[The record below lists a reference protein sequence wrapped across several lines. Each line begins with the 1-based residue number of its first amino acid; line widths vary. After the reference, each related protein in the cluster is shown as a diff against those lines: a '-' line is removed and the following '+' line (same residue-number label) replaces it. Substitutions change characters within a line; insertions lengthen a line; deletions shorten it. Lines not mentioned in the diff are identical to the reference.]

1 MNNPII
7 PKLETQQKYPLFY
20 AEATKTI
27 NDIIEHITKE
37 RGIYTSNIEP
47 DPKEHNIWF
56 NTNDNKIYRWVE
68 EEQSWKTISGNGGS
82 EIVYV
87 TEVESDFYN
96 GKTYI
101 FDGNKYGT
109 SISRVSPIEPITNFE
124 AILINCDFISSNNSN
139 YDIDIMF
146 KYINGDTNT
155 IKGIYYVKYIDGYC
169 IVTKLTDNIVIYGS
183 DIKGALLINAE
194 DAMNVPEGIVSG
206 ENYIE
211 IIDNEVEVIGIH
223 VDEASMLEIPKDITF
238 YPFQSFEIS
247 KLILY
252 GDINLYYS
260 NINESGG
267 SIDTLICYN
276 KNVELLD
283 NTQHTYIDTIIT
295 DHPIKV
301 SCVTVQTNNYSK
313 PPFGKINTMI
323 LCNTGNYYEIDN
335 NYNVELSHNPIPM
348 YTLYGKFNI
357 NFTLNYLITEYG
369 IVFTEIPEYIKIR
382 DFTETNPITLFIY
395 CKPEHKEQIQKLI
408 TDAKLAENI
417 HIIYRL
423 IEVNHISDEI
433 NIVNHS
439 DLDITI
445 YKNYI
450 K

>member
-238 YPFQSFEIS
+238 YPFQSFIPYL
-247 KLILY
+247 LIPVL
-252 GDINLYYS
+252 
-260 NINESGG
+260 
-267 SIDTLICYN
+267 
-276 KNVELLD
+276 
-283 NTQHTYIDTIIT
+283 NT
-295 DHPIKV
+295 
-301 SCVTVQTNNYSK
+301 
-313 PPFGKINTMI
+313 
-323 LCNTGNYYEIDN
+323 
-335 NYNVELSHNPIPM
+335 
-348 YTLYGKFNI
+348 
-357 NFTLNYLITEYG
+357 
-369 IVFTEIPEYIKIR
+369 
-382 DFTETNPITLFIY
+382 
-395 CKPEHKEQIQKLI
+395 
-408 TDAKLAENI
+408 
-417 HIIYRL
+417 
-423 IEVNHISDEI
+423 
-433 NIVNHS
+433 
-439 DLDITI
+439 
-445 YKNYI
+445 
-450 K
+450 